1 MDFILGPLYT
11 LFGWLTR
18 IFYGFFGNYG
28 LAIIALTV
36 LIRGLLI
43 PLNVKS
49 QKSMLKMQA
58 LSGKQAELQRKY
70 GDDKKKYQEELVK
83 MQQENGAMGLSGC
96 LLPLLQLLFIWP
108 IFRIVS
114 GPLFYLSQ
122 VSQENIQS
130 MITLG
135 QDLGYVGGNVFV
147 NNHIGLLSALN
158 NSGDFLN
165 QCVSKGYMAFDQ
177 LLDLHFLG
185 VDLTNTPSVN
195 PTLLIKE
202 PGVYIPLLL
211 FPILVVLIQVF
222 SMQFAKFLKPG
233 YKQEQEAKE
242 RAKNNP
248 ARQGQVQE
256 NSSAE
261 TTMKVMNWTMPL
273 IMLITTFTMPAA
285 MGLYW
290 IVGGIMGIITQ
301 LIVYFMFTKPYE
313 LKKAEIE
320 AKKEAVFK
328 KKAQAEEEED
338 KGNRKNGKKR
348 K

>member
-18 IFYGFFGNYG
+18 LFYGFFGNYG

-43 PLNVKS
+43 PLNIKS

-122 VSQENIQS
+122 VSQDNIQS
-130 MITLG
+130 MISLG
-135 QDLGYVGGNVFV
+135 QELGYLGGNVFV

-313 LKKAEIE
+313 VKKAELD

-328 KKAQAEEEED
+328 KKAQAEEEG
-338 KGNRKNGKKR
+338 KNNKKNGKKR